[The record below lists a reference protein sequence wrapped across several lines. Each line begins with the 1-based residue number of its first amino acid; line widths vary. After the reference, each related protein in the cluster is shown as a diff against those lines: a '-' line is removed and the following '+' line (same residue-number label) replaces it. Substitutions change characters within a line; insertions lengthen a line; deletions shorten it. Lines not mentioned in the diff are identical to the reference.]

1 MDKRKVITIAI
12 IVALVCIFIFGG
24 VTLSNKITKDPN
36 TSENTE
42 SKDNEG
48 VGTNKEDTEIS
59 SGNNKENNTENTNK
73 TENKED
79 LNTEDTSLN
88 TENKNETGSDNTTPN
103 QTPNTEN
110 NTGNTNNTP
119 GTEST
124 DTGNTGLENTNSNTS
139 SDTKPKYTFTD
150 LNKTMYATSS
160 VNVRNLPSAD
170 GDKVGSLSKGQ
181 EVKVTGQ
188 CNETKWYR
196 ITLNGT
202 TAYVSNNYL
211 SDKKPVA
218 ESTPSTPSTPNT
230 PNTPSTPPANE
241 QNSTVQAVYSGNEIG
256 DGLDEY
262 RKGLHKWTPDG
273 KHQLYVLTT
282 YDGYSGYWFYNEDDK
297 SDFSNAFE
305 NICLGPESKLFLSY
319 SSSKYYEYSEY
330 QFMKYYDYDENG
342 DKIYGCYMN
351 PEKEMYYDEATESWI
366 IPKHCKD
373 ENGNWYIVDKNGN
386 RVYE

>member
-42 SKDNEG
+42 SKNNEG
-48 VGTNKEDTEIS
+48 AGTNKEDTEIS

-110 NTGNTNNTP
+110 
-119 GTEST
+119 T
-124 DTGNTGLENTNSNTS
+124 DTGNADSGNTNSNTS
-139 SDTKPKYTFTD
+139 SDTKPKYIFTD

-241 QNSTVQAVYSGNEIG
+241 QNSTVQVVYSGNEIG

-319 SSSKYYEYSEY
+319 GSSEYYEYSEY
-330 QFMKYYDYDENG
+330 QFMQYYDYDENG
-342 DKIYGCYMN
+342 DMIYGCYVN

>member
-48 VGTNKEDTEIS
+48 AGTNKEDTEIS

-110 NTGNTNNTP
+110 NTGNTNSTP
-119 GTEST
+119 STENT
-124 DTGNTGLENTNSNTS
+124 DTGNADSGNTNSNTS

-170 GDKVGSLSKGQ
+170 GDKVGSLSKSQ

-218 ESTPSTPSTPNT
+218 ESTPS
-230 PNTPSTPPANE
+230 TPSTPPANE

-282 YDGYSGYWFYNEDDK
+282 YEGHPGFWFEYCEDDYEK
-297 SDFSNAFE
+297 FEAAFDE
-305 NICLGPESKLFLSY
+305 KYLGPEDGMYLRN
-319 SSSKYYEYSEY
+319 SSSVPYTNYYIGDTLYGY
-330 QFMKYYDYDENG
+330 QFMKYYDYDANG
-342 DKIYGCYMN
+342 DMIYGCYLN
-351 PEKEMYYDEATESWI
+351 PEEMYYDEATDSWE
-366 IPKHCKD
+366 IPQHCKD
-373 ENGNWYIVDKNGN
+373 KNGNWYIVDKNGN
-386 RVYE
+386 KVYE